1 MICPIARAVHM
12 ALIKPLGVN
21 VDKITAA
28 YRDALL
34 VNVD

>member
-1 MICPIARAVHM
+1 M